1 MFCCGA
7 VPVAADTWP
16 AGPER
21 GRRSRRRGPRVYG
34 SGPVSRGGGIVP
46 AAQAEPTVT
55 PDRYR
60 VQAHSLMP
68 LLSGEPHLHR
78 AARQC
83 MRRCSAPGAD
93 GMSWAQYRKGLPG
106 RITALSAALRDGTW
120 RPGPLRTAE
129 ITSYAGKRF
138 SAVIPTAAD
147 RIVHRAMRAAIEPV
161 LEERAFPGWVSGYR
175 PGRNRITALRAA
187 MGHLQAGRVAVA
199 DVDVE
204 QATAGA
210 TAPEVT
216 GWLAAYISDGTFLSR
231 FRTAL
236 AMLPEPLVP
245 GTGLSPLLLNLRL
258 SRVDARLAG
267 LAVVRFA
274 DNYCAFAASEAAA
287 QAAFAVIGDALA
299 AEGLRPHP
307 VKSRVRAAANAEDLF
322 LIAG

>member
-1 MFCCGA
+1 M
-7 VPVAADTWP
+7 
-16 AGPER
+16 
-21 GRRSRRRGPRVYG
+21 S
-34 SGPVSRGGGIVP
+34 
-46 AAQAEPTVT
+46 
-55 PDRYR
+55 
-60 VQAHSLMP
+60 
-68 LLSGEPHLHR
+68 LLSGEPHLRR
-78 AARQC
+78 AAREC

-93 GMSWAQYRKGLPG
+93 GMSWAQYRQGLPG
-106 RITALSAALRDGTW
+106 RIAALSAELREGTW
-120 RPGPLRTAE
+120 RPGPLRPVE
-129 ITSYAGKRF
+129 ITTYSGKRF

-161 LEERAFPGWVSGYR
+161 LEERAFAGWVSGYR

-187 MGHLQAGRVAVA
+187 TGCLQAGLVAVA

-204 QATAGA
+204 QVAAGSTAS
-210 TAPEVT
+210 EVT
-216 GWLAAYISDGTFLSR
+216 GWLAAYVSDGTFLAR

-236 AMLPEPLVP
+236 AVLSEPLMP

-274 DNYCAFAASEAAA
+274 DNYCAFTASEAAA
-287 QAAFAVIGDALA
+287 QAALTVIGDALA

-307 VKSRVRAAANAEDLF
+307 VKSRIRVAANAEDLF

>member
-1 MFCCGA
+1 
-7 VPVAADTWP
+7 VAADTRP

-46 AAQAEPTVT
+46 AAQAEPTLT
-55 PDRYR
+55 PERYQ

-68 LLSGEPHLHR
+68 LLSGEPHLRR
-78 AARQC
+78 AAREC

-93 GMSWAQYRKGLPG
+93 GVSWAQYRQGLPS
-106 RITALSAALRDGTW
+106 RIAALSAALRDGTW
-120 RPGPLRTAE
+120 RPGPLRMVE
-129 ITSYAGKRF
+129 ITTYAGKRF

-161 LEERAFPGWVSGYR
+161 LEERAFADWVSGYR

-204 QATAGA
+204 QVASGSTSS
-210 TAPEVT
+210 EVT
-216 GWLAAYISDGTFLSR
+216 GWLAAYIPDGTFLAR

-236 AMLPEPLVP
+236 TGLPEPLAP

-258 SRVDARLAG
+258 SRADARLAG

-274 DNYCAFAASEAAA
+274 DNYCVFTASEGEA
-287 QAAFAVIGDALA
+287 QAAFGVIGDALA

-307 VKSRVRAAANAEDLF
+307 LKSRIRAAANAEDLF